1 MTYAVTEI
9 WPCLIL
15 AALLGVLA
23 GWLVWGRRTE
33 RIIAA
38 YRGRLAKVRRNW
50 ETVEEQLAG
59 ALERASQLERVCG
72 DRKAEIERS
81 ETAFQSILQEKE
93 EAWRNERRLL
103 EATVR
108 RLDERILSLEAGPR
122 IQTRPVE
129 LQPEKR
135 PGRTPN
141 P

>member
-33 RIIAA
+33 RIIAV

-50 ETVEEQLAG
+50 ETVEERLAG

-72 DRKAEIERS
+72 DRKAEIERR

-93 EAWRNERRLL
+93 EGWRNERRLL

-108 RLDERILSLEAGPR
+108 RLDERILSLEAGQR

-129 LQPEKR
+129 LQPDKH
-135 PGRTPN
+135 PSRTPN